1 MASRQTKVLAAL
13 LVCLVSLSASA
24 PFAVA
29 AVPET
34 GQASSVVSLTDSSSG
49 VSEVKIDPALE
60 QSDDTT
66 QVVVRLQEADVGPSV
81 DRESTVRQL
90 KEHARTTQQSVVA
103 YAKRT
108 DGVEVLQRFW
118 LTNAVLMEVD
128 QSRVDLD
135 ELAKES
141 YVTHLHA
148 NFDVE
153 LPEQTTTKTD
163 AAPASTA
170 DDGPNTTYGLDQ
182 VNATEVWDAY
192 GTKGAGVKVAVLDTG
207 VDVSHPDID
216 LYTNDSSDPTY
227 PGGWAEFDDEGNV
240 VPGSEPHDSASHG
253 THTSGTVSG
262 GNASGEYIGVA
273 PHVDLMHGLVI
284 PSGGG
289 SFAQVAGGMEWAVE
303 QDADVISMSLGAP
316 GYYSE
321 MIEPVRNAHSA
332 GVVVVASSGNSGEGS
347 SGSPGNVYESV
358 AVGATD
364 VDANVASFSS
374 GEEIDTDAAW
384 GSDAPGNWPDNY
396 VVPDVAAPG
405 VSVKSSVPGGGYA
418 EYDGTSM
425 AAPHTAGTVALML
438 SASGGDLSNGVVKS
452 ALYESAWKPGDEP
465 AGNDTRYGTGVVDAK
480 AATDLVALDNGVNGT
495 VTDTNGTAVSG
506 ATVALADGSFSATT
520 GPNGEYTLLAEEGE
534 HTVTASAFGYESS
547 SATVSV
553 PNGTFVSRN
562 FSLAPSL
569 AVEPTQGQPEAVE
582 GGEPFSLSVRAAH
595 LESATIDL
603 AGDYAVE
610 NATLSVNGEQVAFGE
625 PIQFDEPYSG
635 ELTVTVETTANT
647 NGSIALEH
655 TFSGLGDSV
664 TLTTGPTQVF
674 EEYTT
679 VGVVDDSGQGL
690 GEAVA
695 TTLRS
700 KLPAN
705 FEVATVTS
713 DTALD
718 TLPNYDGFV
727 VQQIRDANAEEFVE
741 STQARRFGVVYLDQW
756 GRDSNG
762 IEARSDSI
770 GDPESVADDGFGSQP
785 VVYELTDSHPIFE
798 GVAAPG
804 ETVDIHTGS
813 WGDHDWFDGTDAT
826 VLAEVGDQNGL
837 KGSGFAVDGGSM
849 TVLASSL
856 GRTTYVG
863 NGDYTEEAD
872 RILANAVSFAATGG
886 NPVGTLSVTDDTA
899 QPDGQASVNVRT
911 DATDVAGYQ
920 ANITFDPEVVDVTNV
935 EGIDFADPVVNVNND
950 EGWVYVSQAQATN
963 ADAPNFAEITFDIT
977 TEERSAATNLS
988 FVYEDTLLNAANGS
1002 TRYVDYS
1009 PGSVSVAQCAA
1020 GDANGDGEVTA
1031 ADATLTQRYIVGQPI
1046 DGPFYETCADMNG
1059 DDVITSADVT
1069 AILQKVVGAN
1079 GAQATD
1085 GSQTTSA

>member
-1 MASRQTKVLAAL
+1 M
-13 LVCLVSLSASA
+13 VS
-24 PFAVA
+24 
-29 AVPET
+29 T
-34 GQASSVVSLTDSSSG
+34 TDNSPG
-49 VSEVKIDPALE
+49 VSAVQVDPALE
-60 QSDDTT
+60 RAGDTT
-66 QVVVRLQEADVGPSV
+66 QVVVRLQEADVAPST
-81 DRESTVRQL
+81 DRESAIRQL
-90 KEHARTTQQSVVA
+90 KRHARTTQRSVLA

-108 DGVEVLQRFW
+108 DGVDVRQRFW
-118 LTNAVLMEVD
+118 LTNAVLLEVD
-128 QSRVDLD
+128 QSQVDLD

-141 YVTHLHA
+141 YVTQLHA
-148 NFDVE
+148 NFQVE
-153 LPEQTTTKTD
+153 IPEQSTTETD
-163 AAPASTA
+163 AAPARTS
-170 DDGPNTTYGLDQ
+170 DDGPNTTYGVDQ

-240 VPGSEPHDSASHG
+240 VPGSEPHDTDSHG

-273 PHVDLMHGLVI
+273 PDVDLMHGLVL

-289 SFAQVAGGMEWAVE
+289 SFAQVAGGMEWAVN
-303 QDADVISMSLGAP
+303 QDADVISMSLGAG
-316 GYYSE
+316 GYSTE
-321 MIEPVRNAHSA
+321 MLEPVRNAHAA
-332 GVVVVASSGNSGEGS
+332 GVVVAASSGNSGPGS

-364 VDANVASFSS
+364 ADADVASFSS

-384 GSDAPGNWPDNY
+384 GSDAPESWPDSY

-425 AAPHTAGTVALML
+425 AAPHTAGSIALML
-438 SASGGDLSNGVVKS
+438 SASGGDLSNGAVKS
-452 ALYESAWKPGDEP
+452 ALYETAWKPADEP
-465 AGNDTRYGTGVVDAK
+465 AGNDTRYGTGIVDAK

-495 VTDTNGTAVSG
+495 VTDTNGTAVPG

-520 GPNGEYTLLAEEGE
+520 GPNGEYTLLAAEGE
-534 HTVTASAFGYESS
+534 HTVTASAFGYESD

-553 PNGTFVSRN
+553 PNGSFVAQN
-562 FSLAPSL
+562 FSLAPTL
-569 AVEPTQGQPEAVE
+569 AVEPTQAQPDAVE
-582 GGEPFSLSVRAAH
+582 GGESLSLSVRAAN

-603 AGDYAVE
+603 AGDYAAE
-610 NATLSVNGEQVAFGE
+610 NATLFVNGERAAFGE
-625 PIQFDEPYSG
+625 PLQFDEPYSG

-655 TFSGLGDSV
+655 TFAGLGDSE

-679 VGVVDDSGQGL
+679 VGVVDDSGQGW

-695 TTLRS
+695 ATLRS
-700 KLPAN
+700 ELPAN
-705 FEVATVTS
+705 YEVATVTS

-718 TLPNYDGFV
+718 ALPTYDGFV
-727 VQQIRDANAEEFVE
+727 VQQVRDANAEEFVE
-741 STQARRFGVVYLDQW
+741 STQPRRFGVVYLDQW
-756 GRDSNG
+756 GSDSNG

-770 GDPESVADDGFGSQP
+770 GDPESVDDDGFGSQP

-798 GVAAPG
+798 GIAAPG
-804 ETVDIHTGS
+804 ETVEIHTGS

-826 VLAEVGDQNGL
+826 VLAEVGDQDGL
-837 KGSGFAVDGGSM
+837 KGSGFAVDDGSM

-863 NGDYTEEAD
+863 NGDYTDTAD
-872 RILANAVSFAATGG
+872 SILANAVSFAATGG
-886 NPVGTLSVTDDTA
+886 NPVGTLSTTEDTV
-899 QPDGQASVNVRT
+899 QPDGEASVRVRT

-920 ANITFDPEVVDVTNV
+920 ANVTFDPSVVEVTNV

-963 ADAPNFAEITFDIT
+963 ADSPVFAEITFDVT
-977 TEERSAATNLS
+977 AEERAVATNLS
-988 FVYEDTLLNAANGS
+988 FVYEDTVLNAANGS

-1009 PGSVSVAQCAA
+1009 PGSVSVARTAL
-1020 GDANGDGEVTA
+1020 GDVNGDGEVSA
-1031 ADATLTQRYIVGQPI
+1031 ADATLVQRYIVGQPI
-1046 DGPFYETCADMNG
+1046 DGPFYEASADMNG

-1069 AILQKVVGAN
+1069 AILQKIVGAN
-1079 GAQATD
+1079 GAQAT
-1085 GSQTTSA
+1085 GGA